1 MDAKGE
7 FGPLQFRRARY
18 PAGMRATVLQG
29 PRQVTVEDVPDPAL
43 PGPEGVIVAVER
55 TAICGSDLHLYHDA
69 PTGAGIRL
77 GHEVIGTV
85 AESGPNV
92 RSIGQGDRV
101 LVSAVVGCGVCGPCL
116 AGQPNLCLAGKSA
129 AFGTVPDLPGGQ
141 SEAMAV
147 PFADTFALVIP
158 EGVSD
163 EEAVLLTDVLPT
175 GFVGAVRASILP
187 GSTVV
192 VMGLGPV
199 GLMALHC
206 ATLYGPARILAVDV
220 VPERLARAERLGAE
234 PIDARG
240 TPGSAQVLE
249 ATGGRGADSVI
260 EAVGA
265 DATVLDA
272 LSCAATGGT
281 VSIVGVNL
289 SMDLPFPMALL
300 FLKSLTVRAV
310 FAPVPGTWRALVPL
324 VQSGRL
330 RGLAETFTH
339 RMGLDRVRDA
349 YELFDSRSDGVLKV
363 LLYP

>member
-1 MDAKGE
+1 MRRGE
-7 FGPLQFRRARY
+7 FGPIQFRRARY
-18 PAGMRATVLQG
+18 PAGVRATVLQG
-29 PRQVTVEDVPDPAL
+29 PRQVTVENVPDPVL
-43 PGPEGVIVAVER
+43 PGPEGMVLAVER

-69 PTGAGIRL
+69 PTGTGIRL
-77 GHEVIGTV
+77 GHEAIGTV
-85 AESGPNV
+85 AESGAHV
-92 RSIGQGDRV
+92 RSMRPGDRV
-101 LVSAVVGCGVCGPCL
+101 LVSGVVGCGVCGSCR
-116 AGQPNLCLAGKSA
+116 AGRPNLCLAGKSA

-141 SEAMAV
+141 AEAMAV

-163 EEAVLLTDVLPT
+163 EEAVLLTDILPT
-175 GFVGAVRASILP
+175 GYVGAVRASIRP

-192 VMGLGPV
+192 VVGLGPV
-199 GLMALHC
+199 GIMAVRC
-206 ATLYGPARILAVDV
+206 ASLFGPARILAVDV
-220 VPERLARAERLGAE
+220 VPERLARADRLGAE
-234 PIDARG
+234 PIDARDA
-240 TPGSAQVLE
+240 PGSAQVLE
-249 ATGGRGADSVI
+249 STAGRGADSVI

-289 SMDLPFPMALL
+289 SMDLPFPMALV

-310 FAPVPGTWRALVPL
+310 FAPVPGTWPSLVPL

-330 RGLAETFTH
+330 RGLADTFTH
-339 RMGLDRVRDA
+339 RMGLSRVPDA

-363 LLYP
+363 LLSP